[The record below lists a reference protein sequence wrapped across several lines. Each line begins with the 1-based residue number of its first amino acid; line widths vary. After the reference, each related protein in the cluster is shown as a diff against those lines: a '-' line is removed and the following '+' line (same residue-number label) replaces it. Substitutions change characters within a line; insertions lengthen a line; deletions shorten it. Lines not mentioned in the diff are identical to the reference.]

1 MKKISVK
8 ILSAKKISVII
19 IALVLTV
26 TLCACGEKII
36 DLASDVP
43 FIKTITDSLSSRPEP
58 TPPKPTVRVTFPE
71 GMTLIEVA
79 QKLEENKVC
88 SASDFMALTTDT
100 EYLATLDYKILEGID
115 TENTAYYLEGFV
127 FPDTYDFYIGESAE
141 NALGRF
147 LSNLDLKITDEHM
160 KRAEELGY
168 TMHEILALASIIQEE
183 ASDPVEMPYV
193 SSVLHNRL
201 NSPSYGKL
209 QCDVTIHYVNERIT
223 DSPYLEGDTSVFA
236 EHYNTYKCDGLPA
249 GPICNPGLAA
259 IEAALYPADT
269 DYYFFFTDADW
280 NYYYN
285 NDYNTHQKMYNELV
299 KNK

>member
-1 MKKISVK
+1 M
-8 ILSAKKISVII
+8 KKISVII
-19 IALVLTV
+19 IAFILILS
-26 TLCACGEKII
+26 LCACGRIPLP
-36 DLASDVP
+36 DLSGKNNGQATESTAP
-43 FIKTITDSLSSRPEP
+43 QLI
-58 TPPKPTVRVTFPE
+58 TVRVTFPE
-71 GMTLIEVA
+71 GLTVSEVA
-79 QKLEENKVC
+79 ARLEENEVC
-88 SASDFMALTTDT
+88 SASDFMALTTDKA
-100 EYLATLDYKILEGID
+100 YLEALDYKILEGIE
-115 TENTAYYLEGFV
+115 TENIAFYLEGFV
-127 FPDTYDFYIGESAE
+127 FPDTYDFYKGDSAK
-141 NALGRF
+141 NALSRF
-147 LSNLDLKITDEHM
+147 LKNADSKITEEHM

-168 TMHEILALASIIQEE
+168 TMSEILTLASIIQEE
-183 ASDPVEMPYV
+183 ASDPKEMPYV

-209 QCDVTIHYVNERIT
+209 QCDVSIHYVNDNIT

-259 IEAALYPADT
+259 IEAALYPAET

-285 NDYNTHQKMYNELV
+285 NDYYTHQKMYNEIV